1 MTLDLGG
8 VQGHV
13 DSKNNLC
20 EVVNSLTLRMNK
32 AESEVSELRETVV
45 QLGLAALSA
54 PSTPMKPTP
63 VPVKTFE
70 FLNTG
75 LQDQETFETKT
86 VGSNQK
92 KKAAKTHARK
102 DLQVKIPGIKIP
114 TIAPLPSGQ
123 PDVSPTRPCLHHRVL
138 IANSPATLPAA

>member
-1 MTLDLGG
+1 MEEL
-8 VQGHV
+8 QGHV
-13 DSKNNLC
+13 DSNVKIC
-20 EVVNSLTLRMNK
+20 EVVNALTARMNK

-45 QLGLAALSA
+45 QLGIAALSA
-54 PSTPMKPTP
+54 PSTP
-63 VPVKTFE
+63 VKVAPAPSKAFE

-92 KKAAKTHARK
+92 KKATKTHARK

-123 PDVSPTRPCLHHRVL
+123 PDVSPTRPCLHYRVL
-138 IANSPATLPAA
+138 IANSLATLPAA

>member
-1 MTLDLGG
+1 
-8 VQGHV
+8 
-13 DSKNNLC
+13 
-20 EVVNSLTLRMNK
+20 MNK

-54 PSTPMKPTP
+54 PSTPVKVAPAP
-63 VPVKTFE
+63 SKTFE

-75 LQDQETFETKT
+75 LQDQETFETKI

-102 DLQVKIPGIKIP
+102 DLQVKIPGLKIP

-123 PDVSPTRPCLHHRVL
+123 PDVSPTWPCIHHRVL
-138 IANSPATLPAA
+138 ITNSLATLPAA